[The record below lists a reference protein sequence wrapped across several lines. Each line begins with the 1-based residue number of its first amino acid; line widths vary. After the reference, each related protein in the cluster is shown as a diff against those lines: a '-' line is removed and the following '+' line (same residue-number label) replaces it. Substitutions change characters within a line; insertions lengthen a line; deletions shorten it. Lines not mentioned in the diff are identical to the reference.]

1 MLSFLER
8 FKAEAYALLR
18 IVSGFMF
25 SFHGMQKVLGV
36 FSEMPSPGIGSQLWI
51 GGIIELLGGAA
62 ILLGY
67 RTRLAAFLCSGEMA
81 VAYMQFHWRGHVGR
95 GFFPALNHGEL
106 AALYCFVFLFIATQ
120 GSGKWALDR
129 GSK

>member
-1 MLSFLER
+1 MLSFLDG

-25 SFHGMQKVLGV
+25 SFHGMQKVLGF
-36 FSEMPSPGIGSQLWI
+36 FSEMHPPAIGSQLWI
-51 GGIIELLGGAA
+51 GGILELLGGAA
-62 ILLGY
+62 ILVGY

-81 VAYMQFHWRGHVGR
+81 VAYMQFHWKGHFGR
-95 GFFPALNHGEL
+95 GFFPSINHGEL
-106 AALYCFVFLFIATQ
+106 AALYCFVFLFVATQ

-129 GSK
+129 SSK